1 MKYIVMECCK
11 GYAVLMDE
19 DGRYVF
25 AANLNYEVGQTVT
38 NPLIMEDKS
47 ANKRSAITMF
57 RTVAAAAACIA
68 VIALPCY
75 GYYAKNLKTCSTVTL
90 ASDTAISMNLNSSGK
105 VISLESDTEY
115 GKKIIEKVDIKGK
128 DEVEA
133 ANQIVEA
140 ELSEG
145 YISAGDTVDVYID
158 GSSSKDYENIK
169 SKLEEELPKH
179 DIKVNIHDK
188 KHPAVKDDEDKK
200 DNTLPHEKP
209 EAPAPP
215 QPATEADVKPVATKP
230 VEAPKPPVKVDKPIH
245 TAPSEPVKVPVPP
258 AEDDVPVVHDKP
270 IKPEHQLPDDDISD
284 KDNKTDDKPAPPVE
298 DNEDIQPHEKV
309 HQQKHSID
317 EAEND
322 AAAPLSGPL
331 NKNHIH
337 ICDDE

>member
-25 AANLNYEVGQTVT
+25 AANMNYEIGQTVT

-47 ANKRSAITMF
+47 SNKRSAITMF

-75 GYYAKNLKTCSTVTL
+75 GYYAKNFKTCSTVTL
-90 ASDTAISMNLNSSGK
+90 ASDTSISMNLNSSGK
-105 VISLESDTEY
+105 VISLESDNEY

-128 DEVEA
+128 NEVEA
-133 ANQIVEA
+133 ANEIVEA
-140 ELSEG
+140 EISEG

-179 DIKVNIHDK
+179 DIKINIHDK
-188 KHPAVKDDEDKK
+188 KHPVGKDDKGKNEGK
-200 DNTLPHEKP
+200 LPHEKT
-209 EAPAPP
+209 ETPAPP
-215 QPATEADVKPVATKP
+215 QPATEAEVKPVVTKP
-230 VEAPKPPVKVDKPIH
+230 VEAPKSPVKVDKPIH
-245 TAPSEPVKVPVPP
+245 NTPSEPAEVPVPP
-258 AEDDVPVVHDKP
+258 AEGDVPAVHDKP
-270 IKPEHQLPDDDISD
+270 IKPEHQPPSDID
-284 KDNKTDDKPAPPVE
+284 ENKPDDKPVPPV
-298 DNEDIQPHEKV
+298 DNPEDIPPHEKV
-309 HQQKHSID
+309 HQQKNSID
-317 EAEND
+317 ESEND
-322 AAAPLSGPL
+322 AAVPLSAPI

-337 ICDDE
+337 ICSDE